1 MKNRH
6 LPPLLLAGALA
17 LSAFAIGAAQ
27 SAPAGGGLNVL
38 DFKPGFDDLMTMM
51 VQPRHIKLYAAGQ
64 ARNWELAGFELNEL
78 RGAFRRIGQTLP
90 MYRTYNLDNSVA
102 SIIAPSIQKVDAAIK
117 AADSAQFTAAY
128 GELTTACNTCHQ
140 AMEHAF
146 LIIKT
151 PDAAALSP
159 YTDQDFRPPAK

>member
-1 MKNRH
+1 MKN
-6 LPPLLLAGALA
+6 PPLAPLLIAGALA
-17 LSAFAIGAAQ
+17 LSASAIGVAQ

-64 ARNWELAGFELNEL
+64 AKNWELAGFELNEL
-78 RGAFRRIGQTLP
+78 RASFRRIGQTLP

-102 SIIAPSIQKVDAAIK
+102 SIIAPSILKVDAAIK
-117 AADSAQFTAAY
+117 AADPAQFTSAY
-128 GELTTACNTCHQ
+128 GELTAACNTCHV

-146 LIIKT
+146 LVIKA

-159 YTDQDFRPPAK
+159 YIDQDFRPPAK